1 MLLKIH
7 SSPCFELKV
16 FFPYL
21 LCLFNLF
28 KELFNKRDDKIKKLS
43 EFCHLFNKNLSWN
56 LLERSYNIF
65 QIFYS

>member
-1 MLLKIH
+1 MSLKIH

-28 KELFNKRDDKIKKLS
+28 KEPVYKWDDKITKLNS
-43 EFCHLFNKNLSWN
+43 FRHHFFKIYFLSFPG
-56 LLERSYNIF
+56 IVIPVF
-65 QIFYS
+65 